1 MTTDSPILEATPRRR
16 RRGHH
21 GDAAGPAGGSPLAKL
36 GWYVLL
42 TALALVILFPIY
54 MTFIR
59 AISGGAASL
68 FQKKPSL
75 TPVDTDWGSF
85 VDAFREGDLGVPIL
99 QSLLVT
105 VIIVIAQT
113 FTSTIAAYA
122 FAFLQ
127 FPFKKVLFGL
137 IMATLLLP
145 IEVTLI
151 ANIQTMYDVDLINV
165 SDPTYLRTL
174 GALTIPFLA
183 TALGVFLIRQGFLG
197 IPHDLLDAARLDGYS
212 DLKFLWRIAVP
223 VTRPIVGS
231 FIVIS
236 FLGAYNQYVW
246 PRFAVKSD
254 KYETIQIAL
263 RGFLT
268 DNPNQLNWGFAAA
281 LMAAVPVLVLLLVF
295 QRQLVRGLTAGAVK

>member
-1 MTTDSPILEATPRRR
+1 MTTEPTPTTESTPTRRWR
-16 RRGHH
+16 N
-21 GDAAGPAGGSPLAKL
+21 L

-42 TALALVILFPIY
+42 TALSILVLFPVY

-75 TPVDTDWGSF
+75 LPVATDWSSF
-85 VDAFREGDLGVPIL
+85 IDAFREGNLGAPL
-99 QSLLVT
+99 LRSLLVT
-105 VIIVIAQT
+105 AIIVVAQT
-113 FTSTIAAYA
+113 VTSTMAAYA
-122 FAFLQ
+122 FAFLE
-127 FPFKKVLFGL
+127 FPLKKVLFAL
-137 IMATLLLP
+137 IMGTLLLP

-151 ANIQTMYDVDLINV
+151 ANVQTMFDLDLINV
-165 SDPTYLRTL
+165 TDPTFGRTL
-174 GALTIPFLA
+174 TALTIPFLA

-197 IPHDLLDAARLDGYS
+197 IPRDLLDAARLDGYS
-212 DLKFLWRIAVP
+212 DMAFLWKIAVP

-246 PRFAVKSD
+246 PRFAVKSND
-254 KYETIQIAL
+254 YDTIQIAL
-263 RGFLT
+263 RNFLT

-281 LMAAVPVLVLLLVF
+281 LIAAVPVLVLLLVF

>member
-1 MTTDSPILEATPRRR
+1 MTTEPTPTTESTPTRRWR
-16 RRGHH
+16 N
-21 GDAAGPAGGSPLAKL
+21 L

-42 TALALVILFPIY
+42 TALSILVLFPVY

-75 TPVDTDWGSF
+75 LPVATDWSSF
-85 VDAFREGDLGVPIL
+85 IDAFREGNLGAPL
-99 QSLLVT
+99 LRSLLVT
-105 VIIVIAQT
+105 AIIVVAQT
-113 FTSTIAAYA
+113 VTSTMAAYA
-122 FAFLQ
+122 FAFLE
-127 FPFKKVLFGL
+127 FPLKKVLFAL
-137 IMATLLLP
+137 IMGTLLLP

-151 ANIQTMYDVDLINV
+151 ANVQTMFDLDLINV
-165 SDPTYLRTL
+165 TDPTFGRTL
-174 GALTIPFLA
+174 TALTIPFLA

-212 DLKFLWRIAVP
+212 DMAFLWKIAVP

-246 PRFAVKSD
+246 PRFAVKSND
-254 KYETIQIAL
+254 YDTIQIAL
-263 RGFLT
+263 RNFLT

-281 LMAAVPVLVLLLVF
+281 LIAAVPVLVLLLVF

>member
-1 MTTDSPILEATPRRR
+1 MTTEPTPTTESTPTRRWR
-16 RRGHH
+16 N
-21 GDAAGPAGGSPLAKL
+21 L

-42 TALALVILFPIY
+42 TALSILVLFPVY

-75 TPVDTDWGSF
+75 LPVATDWSSF
-85 VDAFREGDLGVPIL
+85 IDAFREGNLGAPL
-99 QSLLVT
+99 LRSLLVT
-105 VIIVIAQT
+105 AIIVVAQT
-113 FTSTIAAYA
+113 VTSTMAAYA
-122 FAFLQ
+122 FAFLE
-127 FPFKKVLFGL
+127 FPLKKVLFALVIG
-137 IMATLLLP
+137 TLLLP

-151 ANIQTMYDVDLINV
+151 ANVQTMFDLDLINV
-165 SDPTYLRTL
+165 TDPTFGRTL
-174 GALTIPFLA
+174 TALTIPFLA

-212 DLKFLWRIAVP
+212 DMAFLWKIAVP

-246 PRFAVKSD
+246 PRFAVKSNEYD
-254 KYETIQIAL
+254 TIQIAL
-263 RGFLT
+263 RNFLT

-281 LMAAVPVLVLLLVF
+281 LIAAVPVLVLLLVF

>member
-1 MTTDSPILEATPRRR
+1 MTTDPPLLDATPRTRR
-16 RRGHH
+16 HR
-21 GDAAGPAGGSPLAKL
+21 DADATGPAGGSTLAKV

-42 TALALVILFPIY
+42 TALALVVLFPVY

-75 TPVDTDWGSF
+75 KPVDTDWGSF
-85 VDAFREGDLGVPIL
+85 ADAFREGDLGTPIL
-99 QSLLVT
+99 QSLFVT
-105 VIIVIAQT
+105 AIIVVAQT

-122 FAFLQ
+122 FAFLE
-127 FPFKKVLFGL
+127 FPLKKVLFGL
-137 IMATLLLP
+137 VMGTLLLP

-151 ANIQTMYDVDLINV
+151 ANVQTMFDLDLISVN
-165 SDPTYLRTL
+165 DGTYLKTL

-197 IPHDLLDAARLDGYS
+197 IPGDLLDAARLDGYS
-212 DLKFLWRIAVP
+212 DFKFLWRIAVP

-246 PRFAVKSD
+246 PRFAVKNQG
-254 KYETIQIAL
+254 YQTIQIAL
-263 RGFLT
+263 RGFIS

-281 LMAAVPVLVLLLVF
+281 LIAAVPVLVLLLVF

>member
-1 MTTDSPILEATPRRR
+1 MTTEPTPTTESTPTRRWR
-16 RRGHH
+16 N
-21 GDAAGPAGGSPLAKL
+21 L

-42 TALALVILFPIY
+42 TALSILVLFPVY

-68 FQKKPSL
+68 FQTKPSL
-75 TPVDTDWGSF
+75 LPVATDWSSF
-85 VDAFREGDLGVPIL
+85 IDAFREGNLGAPL
-99 QSLLVT
+99 LRSLLVT
-105 VIIVIAQT
+105 AIIVVAQT
-113 FTSTIAAYA
+113 VTSTMAAYA
-122 FAFLQ
+122 FAFLE
-127 FPFKKVLFGL
+127 FPLKKVLFAL
-137 IMATLLLP
+137 IMGTLLLP

-151 ANIQTMYDVDLINV
+151 ANVQTMFDLDLINV
-165 SDPTYLRTL
+165 TDPTFGRTL
-174 GALTIPFLA
+174 TALTIPFLA

-212 DLKFLWRIAVP
+212 DMAFLWKIAVP

-246 PRFAVKSD
+246 PRFAVKSND
-254 KYETIQIAL
+254 YDTIQIAL
-263 RGFLT
+263 RNFLT

-281 LMAAVPVLVLLLVF
+281 LIAAVPVLVLLLVF